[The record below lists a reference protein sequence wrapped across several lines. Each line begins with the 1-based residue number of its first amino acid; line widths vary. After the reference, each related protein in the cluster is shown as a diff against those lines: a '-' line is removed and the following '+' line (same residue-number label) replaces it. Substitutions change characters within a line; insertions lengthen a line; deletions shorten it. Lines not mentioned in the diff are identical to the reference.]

1 VSIWNRLKRALGSP
15 PQTEPPAPEPQA
27 PPEETALRSL
37 LQRTADED
45 PVALASIGDREF
57 WALVARLLQAG
68 RERTTIELLGR
79 FVAARPDLPELAAR
93 LAELL
98 SDRREDAQA
107 RPLLE
112 RLTSFPSHALRAHFL
127 LAEAAERAGDEDAAR
142 RHLESILAVD
152 LDYPKARAHADQLRP
167 APGVLSAANAAA
179 APPTLAGL
187 PDGGTAFA
195 GRYRLLREL
204 GRGASGAVYV
214 AHDEELDRELAIK
227 ILHPHARAQA
237 RAEARERAWGEARVA
252 AAIRHPGVVAIYD
265 LDEDRQL
272 LAMEL
277 CSGGSLKA
285 VLARGPLELGAAL
298 RRGVELY
305 TTLDAVHRRGVVHG
319 DVKPGNLLFRDAR
332 PASELVLGDFGVA
345 RLVGDKPVVDDRAVR
360 GTLGYM
366 APEQRRGVLEP
377 AADVYAAGV
386 ILVELLSGT
395 AALAGWLAD
404 RGALLRGE
412 ARWDRKL
419 PTAVEARLAPRAD
432 RLHALAA
439 SLLDE
444 DPARRPTAADA
455 AQSLAALVPPS

>member
-1 VSIWNRLKRALGSP
+1 VSFWNRVKRALRP
-15 PQTEPPAPEPQA
+15 PPVAEPPAPEPQS
-27 PPEETALRSL
+27 PSEETWLRGL

-45 PVALASIGDREF
+45 KVALAAIGDREF
-57 WALVARLLQAG
+57 WSNVTRLLQAG
-68 RERTTIELLGR
+68 RERTAIELLGR
-79 FVAARPDLPELAAR
+79 FVTARPELPELTAR

-107 RPLLE
+107 LPLLE
-112 RLTSFPSHALRAHFL
+112 RLTAFPSHALRAHFL
-127 LAEAAERAGDEDAAR
+127 IAEAAERAGDEDAAR
-142 RHLESILAVD
+142 RHLEAILAVD
-152 LDYPKARAHADQLRP
+152 LDYPKARAHADRLRP
-167 APGVLSAANAAA
+167 PPGAQPPQNAPAAA
-179 APPTLAGL
+179 PTLAGL
-187 PDGGTAFA
+187 PDGGAAFT

-237 RAEARERAWGEARVA
+237 RAEARARAWGEARVA

-265 LDEDRQL
+265 LDEERQL

-277 CSGGSLKA
+277 CAGGSLKE
-285 VLARGPLELGAAL
+285 VLARGPLAPEAAL
-298 RRGVELY
+298 KRGVELY

-319 DVKPGNLLFRDAR
+319 DVKPGNLLWRDER
-332 PASELVLGDFGVA
+332 PTSELVLGDFGVA

-366 APEQRRGVLEP
+366 APEQRRGALEP
-377 AADVYAAGV
+377 ACDVYAAGV

-395 AALAGWLAD
+395 AALAGWLGD

-432 RLHALAA
+432 RLHAIV
-439 SLLDE
+439 STLLDP
-444 DPARRPTAADA
+444 DPTKRPTAADA
-455 AQSLAALVPPS
+455 AQSLAALGRAS